1 MKARLLPLSALLSG
15 LIVVSWSIDS
25 RAQIVL
31 DQEEAAKTL
40 AIRNVTA
47 TPSLVSGEIVNR
59 TPHLAR
65 DIELVFQFHWL
76 WKNEFKPGRESPGR
90 TEILKIAKELR
101 PGESMGFRYTPDP
114 PLPNRGDGWFEPEVT
129 IGAFTVVIPSAN
141 MTSR

>member
-65 DIELVFQFHWL
+65 DIELVF
-76 WKNEFKPGRESPGR
+76 
-90 TEILKIAKELR
+90 
-101 PGESMGFRYTPDP
+101 
-114 PLPNRGDGWFEPEVT
+114 PLAVEE
-129 IGAFTVVIPSAN
+129 
-141 MTSR
+141 